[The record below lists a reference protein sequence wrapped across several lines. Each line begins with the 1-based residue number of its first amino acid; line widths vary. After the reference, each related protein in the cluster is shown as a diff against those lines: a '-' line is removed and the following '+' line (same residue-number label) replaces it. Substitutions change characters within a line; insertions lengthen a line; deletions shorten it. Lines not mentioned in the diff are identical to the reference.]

1 LRHSIL
7 RPAALAIAGAAL
19 VLSAVPA
26 LAADEP
32 VLTGTILDAS
42 GQPFEIVD
50 ADMTM
55 TAPDGGG
62 VHAAPMVIAAD
73 GSFEVGL
80 MPWGTADN
88 PAVVEIVATGVQ
100 IEAPGTEEGCLDQVV
115 PTVDVALEVAL
126 ESGGEPVPVELVAE
140 NEVVSTVCGATG
152 TSAPTLPPSN
162 VDPTAAPVV
171 TSPPAAPAAPLAAES
186 EEIPMAA
193 LGLLALAVIVVAGA
207 LVFGM
212 RSRSRA

>member
-1 LRHSIL
+1 MRHSIL
-7 RPAALAIAGAAL
+7 RPAALALAAAAL
-19 VLSAVPA
+19 AVSAVPA

-42 GQPFEIVD
+42 GQPLEIVD

-62 VHAAPMVIAAD
+62 VHAAPMVIGED

-88 PAVVEIVATGVQ
+88 PALVEIVATGVPF
-100 IEAPGTEEGCLDQVV
+100 EAPGLEEGCLDQVV

-140 NEVVSTVCGATG
+140 PEVVSTVCGATG

-162 VDPTAAPVV
+162 VDPTAVPVV
-171 TSPPAAPAAPLAAES
+171 TSPPAAPAAPVDAES
-186 EEIPMAA
+186 GEIPVAA
-193 LGLLALAVIVVAGA
+193 LGLLALVVVVVAGA
-207 LVFGM
+207 LAWGM
-212 RSRSRA
+212 RNRSGA

>member
-1 LRHSIL
+1 LRHSIP
-7 RPAALAIAGAAL
+7 RSAALAVAAAAL
-19 VLSAVPA
+19 LLSAVPA

-42 GQPFEIVD
+42 GQPIEIVD

-62 VHAAPMVIAAD
+62 IHGAPMVIAAD

-88 PAVVEIVATGVQ
+88 PARVEIVATGVQ
-100 IEAPGTEEGCLDQVV
+100 FEAPGAEEGCLDQVV

-140 NEVVSTVCGATG
+140 PQVVSTVCGAIGGG
-152 TSAPTLPPSN
+152 TRTLPPSN
-162 VDPTAAPVV
+162 VDPTAAPIV
-171 TSPPAAPAAPLAAES
+171 TSPPAAPAASGASEADGVPAA
-186 EEIPMAA
+186 AVA
-193 LGLLALAVIVVAGA
+193 LLAVAVIVVGGA
-207 LVFGM
+207 LAWA
-212 RSRSRA
+212 RRRSRA